1 MVSPEKSRKI
11 CPAAYIQVFENGRRP
26 VVLLGRDVLAVV
38 VAELREAIAA
48 GVVPAVLFPQQLQR
62 HMLALD

>member
-11 CPAAYIQVFENGRRP
+11 CPAAYMQVFENGRRT

-38 VAELREAIAA
+38 VTELGEAVAA
-48 GVVPAVLFPQQLQR
+48 GGVLAVLIPQQLQR

>member
-11 CPAAYIQVFENGRRP
+11 CPAAYIQVFENGRLT

-38 VAELREAIAA
+38 VAELREAVAA
-48 GVVPAVLFPQQLQR
+48 VVVPAV
-62 HMLALD
+62 